1 MGKDKLKRFAENVT
15 FSNLYQP
22 DFSEVFRKDYRL
34 KGKWRREVFGNDNPI
49 VLELGCGRGEY
60 TVEMARRNPY
70 NNYIG
75 IDIKGARLWRGAK
88 SALQEGLVNVVFVR
102 CRIEFVESLFGEN
115 EISSVWITFAD
126 PQIKREN
133 KRLTSPI
140 FLDKYAK
147 FLVNGGTVHLK
158 TDSLFLH
165 EYTLGIVRE
174 RGYEIIES
182 NRDIYGTGCARQDN
196 MLNIKTH
203 YEEIFLSQGLPITYM
218 SFKISQD
225 SLEKRTQ

>member
-1 MGKDKLKRFAENVT
+1 
-15 FSNLYQP
+15 
-22 DFSEVFRKDYRL
+22 
-34 KGKWRREVFGNDNPI
+34 
-49 VLELGCGRGEY
+49 
-60 TVEMARRNPY
+60 
-70 NNYIG
+70 
-75 IDIKGARLWRGAK
+75 LWRGAK
-88 SALQEGLVNVVFVR
+88 SALEEGLVNVVFVR

-133 KRLTSPI
+133 KRLTSPF

-147 FLVNGGTVHLK
+147 FLINGGTVHLK

-165 EYTLGIVRE
+165 EYTLGIVKE

-182 NRDIYGTGCARQDN
+182 NPDIYGTGYAGQDN
-196 MLNIKTH
+196 MLDIKTH

-218 SFKISQD
+218 SFKISRD
-225 SLEKRTQ
+225 SLGRRTQ

>member
-1 MGKDKLKRFAENVT
+1 MGKDKLKRFAENET
-15 FSNLYQP
+15 FRNLYQP

-60 TVEMARRNPY
+60 TVEMARRNPC

-88 SALQEGLVNVVFVR
+88 SALEEGLVNVVFVR

-147 FLVNGGTVHLK
+147 FLINGGTVHLK

-165 EYTLGIVRE
+165 EYTLGIVKE

-182 NRDIYGTGCARQDN
+182 NPDIYGTGYAGQDN
-196 MLNIKTH
+196 MLDIKTH

-218 SFKISQD
+218 SFKISRD
-225 SLEKRTQ
+225 SLGRRTQ